1 MTWEDRLSTGRY
13 PEGIVILSLGFGL
26 MAVAT
31 VYRTVRGLWEVFHE
45 GAEATHH
52 RRRMARH

>member
-13 PEGIVILSLGFGL
+13 PEGIILLSLGFGL

-31 VYRTVRGLWEVFHE
+31 LIRTVRGLREVLR
-45 GAEATHH
+45 T
-52 RRRMARH
+52 